1 MLNSKVSQAVTA
13 ALALG
18 AAAAAQ
24 AAAPAAVTI
33 GTVPAGNILYIS
45 GSTAITPAL
54 LDYMINASKP
64 LCNKT
69 AGTPVVYTG
78 TETGAQFNAVSCIA
92 ASSLGTL
99 AGAKIAI
106 IKENNAGSKNGILPI
121 SAPTS
126 NFVSYPNTTATGF
139 DANCVPAAAPI
150 TQAGFIP
157 YFPVTCDTTYPFV
170 TSTATTGPY
179 SALGY
184 ADVEAGIFGLSPTN
198 VGSGSSVDTPFGV
211 TLSLGA
217 YHALQGAEGLTEDNA
232 LADMPTLSRVQ
243 LAGLFNGAVTDWTH
257 VYGNGSGSSVGGQ
270 SVHFGNS
277 GVSGSNQICW
287 NGTATT
293 TGGVCNGGT
302 QTSFTAA
309 PHDTTVYFCERGQS
323 SGTQNTAQIFFAG
336 QDCIASP
343 KKFSSPTA
351 SGCLASG
358 CTWSAGTYG
367 SDEVFAGNGQG
378 DDLAC
383 MEGHDEQGQ
392 FAVSLSSTDQA
403 WGTVAVT
410 NGLQAKADWRF
421 IKIDGVAPSNENI
434 AAGKYDFWAQSAF
447 YYATSGA
454 NLPTGNELI
463 LQKFFTAAATQIGP
477 DTVAAIDL
485 GLQRSNPTLDG
496 GLLAIPIG
504 STNPP
509 SPSESLAT
517 FRATPA
523 NGYLRDSPAGDNCQ
537 SPFPVGLSS
546 VSVTPAWDPTS
557 IQ

>member
-24 AAAPAAVTI
+24 AAAPAAVQI

-54 LDYMINASKP
+54 LDYMINSSKP
-64 LCNKT
+64 LCNK
-69 AGTPVVYTG
+69 ALGTPVVYTG
-78 TETGAQFNAVSCIA
+78 TETNGNFNAVSCIA
-92 ASSLGTL
+92 SSIVTGLEGDE
-99 AGAKIAI
+99 IAI

-121 SAPTS
+121 DAPTS
-126 NFVSYPNTTATGF
+126 NFVTYPNVTQSGF
-139 DANCVPAAAPI
+139 DGHCVPAAAPI
-150 TQAGFIP
+150 TQPGFIP
-157 YFPVTCDTTYPFV
+157 YFPVTCDTSYPIV

-179 SALGY
+179 AALGY
-184 ADVEAGIFGLSPTN
+184 ADVEAGIFGLATPA
-198 VGSGSSVDTPFGV
+198 GAGSSVDTPFGV

-217 YHALQGAEGLTEDNA
+217 YHALQGAEGLTEDDA

-243 LAGLFNGAVTDWTH
+243 LAGIFNGYITEWTS
-257 VYGNGSGSSVGGQ
+257 VYGNGGSSVGAQ

-277 GVSGSNQICW
+277 GLSG
-287 NGTATT
+287 TT
-293 TGGVCNGGT
+293 HVCYDGT
-302 QTSFTAA
+302 QNSTALDCQSGTQA
-309 PHDTTVYFCERGQS
+309 SVAVTPHDTGIYFCERGQS

-336 QDCIASP
+336 QGCIGSP
-343 KKFSSPTA
+343 QRFSVPTTT
-351 SGCLASG
+351 SCGASG
-358 CTWSAGTYG
+358 CTWSAATYG
-367 SDEVFAGNGQG
+367 TNRVFAGSGQG
-378 DDLAC
+378 DDLEC

-392 FAVSLSSTDQA
+392 FAISLSSTDQA
-403 WGTVAVT
+403 WGAVAVT
-410 NGLQAKADWRF
+410 NNLQAKADWRF
-421 IKIDGVAPSNENI
+421 IRIDGVAPSNENI

-447 YYATSGA
+447 YYSTSGA
-454 NLPTGNELI
+454 NLPTGNELT

-504 STNPP
+504 SSTPP
-509 SPSESLAT
+509 TPTETQAS
-517 FRATPA
+517 FRTAPV
-523 NGYLRDSPAGDNCQ
+523 NSFLRDNPGDNCQ
-537 SPFPVGLSS
+537 PPYPAKSNEPLSA
-546 VSVTPAWDPTS
+546 TPAWDPTS

>member
-24 AAAPAAVTI
+24 AAAPAAVQI

-54 LDYMINASKP
+54 LDYMINATKP
-64 LCNKT
+64 LCDKT

-78 TETGAQFNAVSCIA
+78 TESGGQFNAVSCDA
-92 ASSLGTL
+92 AAATGLPAGT
-99 AGAKIAI
+99 AIAI

-126 NFVSYPNTTATGF
+126 NFVGYPNVTAANF
-139 DANCVPAAAPI
+139 DTNCVPAAAPV
-150 TQAGFIP
+150 TQAGFLP
-157 YFPVTCDTTYPFV
+157 YFPVTCDTTYPIV

-184 ADVEAGIFGLSPTN
+184 ADVEASIFGLTAPA
-198 VGSGSSVDTPFGV
+198 GAGSSVDTPFGV

-243 LAGLFNGAVTDWTH
+243 LAGLFNGFITDWTH
-257 VYGNGSGSSVGGQ
+257 VYGNGSGSSVGAQ

-277 GVSGSNQICW
+277 GLSG
-287 NGTATT
+287 TT
-293 TGGVCNGGT
+293 HVCYDGT
-302 QTSFTAA
+302 QNSTGTDCQAGTQASVAVT
-309 PHDTTVYFCERGQS
+309 PHNTTVYFCERGQS

-336 QDCIASP
+336 QDCIGSP
-343 KKFSSPTA
+343 KKFSTPTTA
-351 SGCLASG
+351 SCAASG
-358 CTWSAGTYG
+358 CTWSAATYG

-403 WGTVAVT
+403 WGTVAVA
-410 NGLQAKADWRF
+410 NSLQSKADWRF
-421 IKIDGVAPSNENI
+421 IRIDGVAPSNENI

-454 NLPTGNELI
+454 NLPTGNELT
-463 LQKFFTAAATQIGP
+463 LLKFFTAAATQIGP
-477 DTVAAIDL
+477 DTAAAIDL
-485 GLQRSNPTLDG
+485 GLERSNPTLDG
-496 GLLAIPIG
+496 GLLAIP
-504 STNPP
+504 STSVTPP
-509 SPSESLAT
+509 TPSETQAT
-517 FRATPA
+517 FRAAPV
-523 NGYLRDSPAGDNCQ
+523 NEYLRDTTGDNCQ
-537 SPFPVGLSS
+537 PPFPIGFTS
-546 VSVTPAWDPTS
+546 VSTTPAWDPTS